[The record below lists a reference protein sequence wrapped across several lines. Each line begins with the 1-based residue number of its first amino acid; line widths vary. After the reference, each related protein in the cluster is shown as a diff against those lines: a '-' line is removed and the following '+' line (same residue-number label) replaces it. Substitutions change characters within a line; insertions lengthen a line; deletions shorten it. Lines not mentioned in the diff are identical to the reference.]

1 VPGRRFDWDR
11 KIWTVPATPA
21 ITERILKTI
30 RPEAD
35 DSLHEWVRQERTQET
50 DELTTPLPE
59 DAELLVPWATERCEW
74 QPEWVNEEKFEGLF
88 AWQRSAVD
96 KLAEIQRAILADD
109 MGLGKTL
116 QAISAIN
123 EWALRNKTTL
133 DSAPKLI
140 VAPSSVKGS
149 WERELKRWLPP
160 AEKVY
165 IINGTTPK
173 ARHNQLVSAIEE
185 NAWVIVN
192 WEQLRI
198 KKEKKKLRNGGTKTV
213 TVMKEPLFEETPWLA
228 VVADEVHRAKNRK
241 SQQTQG
247 LWRVQGKLMFGLS
260 GTPLM
265 NSPDELWSILRW
277 LWPDEYNSNGTAKH
291 PKIAFW
297 AFYTDFVEYWE
308 DTYGRRVVTGVKNP
322 DALRFALREK
332 LIRRTAALLGLKGK
346 KRIRYP
352 VALNPK
358 QQKLYN
364 AAVKEMWVSV
374 EKAMEEGD
382 ESAKKFA
389 QAVLDGAEVATLYR
403 IPNGAARMVR
413 LQQIIESPAVLGGE
427 DDSALM
433 DDFIEKFEDSRPA
446 QWVVGTKFKPSCAI
460 LANRL
465 RKLGAEVALYTGDVD
480 PKERTHIEDDF
491 QKGNIDVIVGTLD
504 ALREGITLTSAHLM
518 YQLTRDF
525 VPDKNEQFES
535 RCNRLGQQ
543 ELVRVYIPLAEKTV
557 ATGKVE
563 PINRTKERIVKTILP
578 KDEIQEEH
586 R

>member
-213 TVMKEPLFEETPWLA
+213 TVMKEPLF
-228 VVADEVHRAKNRK
+228 
-241 SQQTQG
+241 
-247 LWRVQGKLMFGLS
+247 
-260 GTPLM
+260 
-265 NSPDELWSILRW
+265 
-277 LWPDEYNSNGTAKH
+277 
-291 PKIAFW
+291 
-297 AFYTDFVEYWE
+297 
-308 DTYGRRVVTGVKNP
+308 
-322 DALRFALREK
+322 
-332 LIRRTAALLGLKGK
+332 
-346 KRIRYP
+346 
-352 VALNPK
+352 
-358 QQKLYN
+358 
-364 AAVKEMWVSV
+364 
-374 EKAMEEGD
+374 
-382 ESAKKFA
+382 
-389 QAVLDGAEVATLYR
+389 
-403 IPNGAARMVR
+403 
-413 LQQIIESPAVLGGE
+413 
-427 DDSALM
+427 
-433 DDFIEKFEDSRPA
+433 
-446 QWVVGTKFKPSCAI
+446 
-460 LANRL
+460 
-465 RKLGAEVALYTGDVD
+465 
-480 PKERTHIEDDF
+480 
-491 QKGNIDVIVGTLD
+491 
-504 ALREGITLTSAHLM
+504 
-518 YQLTRDF
+518 
-525 VPDKNEQFES
+525 
-535 RCNRLGQQ
+535 
-543 ELVRVYIPLAEKTV
+543 
-557 ATGKVE
+557 
-563 PINRTKERIVKTILP
+563 
-578 KDEIQEEH
+578 
-586 R
+586 